1 MDDGTIKH
9 CSLLVSE
16 GMSKFVSVVPQPLH
30 VFPLYM
36 INYDCYCVP
45 PSQTSQLASKG
56 WFKKNL
62 ENHYFFIPY
71 TCLSAKKTRGGL
83 YEIFHNFFVLFSQP
97 FPKLVVCNNLF
108 WLPPTLCPGRRE
120 VKFIGNLFIIV
131 RLSSPAG
138 KGREVLLLLSKLK
151 QIVLFVYEC
160 LSIPFHE
167 NSTS

>member
-16 GMSKFVSVVPQPLH
+16 GMSKFVSVVPQSLH

-71 TCLSAKKTRGGL
+71 TCLSAKKTRGG
-83 YEIFHNFFVLFSQP
+83 YTKYSTIFLFYFLNPS
-97 FPKLVVCNNLF
+97 
-108 WLPPTLCPGRRE
+108 
-120 VKFIGNLFIIV
+120 
-131 RLSSPAG
+131 LSW
-138 KGREVLLLLSKLK
+138 
-151 QIVLFVYEC
+151 
-160 LSIPFHE
+160 
-167 NSTS
+167 